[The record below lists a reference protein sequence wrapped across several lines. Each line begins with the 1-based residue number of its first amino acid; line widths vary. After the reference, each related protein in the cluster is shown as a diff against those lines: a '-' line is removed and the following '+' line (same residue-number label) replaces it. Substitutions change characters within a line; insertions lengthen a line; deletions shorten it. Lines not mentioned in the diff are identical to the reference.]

1 MEPERILLAHGSG
14 GSLTSDLVRDL
25 FVANFD
31 NALLSRLEDSA
42 VLEEER
48 IAFTT
53 DGYVVNPLF
62 FPGGDIGKLAVCGTV
77 NDLAVMGARPLYL
90 SCGFIIEE
98 GLPFE
103 ELERIVGSMART
115 AKEAGTA
122 VVTGD
127 TKVVERGAA
136 DKMFITTSG
145 VGVFKEAS
153 RPRPELV
160 EPGDA
165 VLISGTVGDHGMAVL
180 SAREGLYAGAEIASD
195 CAALNGLI
203 ESVMK
208 ACPVKFMRDPTRGG
222 LATVVNELSAAANV
236 GIDLDEGAVPVRESV
251 RSACELLG
259 FEPFYLANEGKVVL
273 VVDKAN
279 GDRCL
284 SALREHP
291 LGAESSVVGTVV
303 SEHPGTVFLNTAVGG
318 QRILD
323 VLTGEQLPR
332 IC

>member
-1 MEPERILLAHGSG
+1 MEHERILLAHGSG
-14 GSLTSDLVRDL
+14 GSLTDDLVRDL
-25 FVANFD
+25 FAAKFN
-31 NALLSRLEDSA
+31 NPWLSRLEDSA
-42 VLEEER
+42 VLDEGR

-77 NDLAVMGARPLYL
+77 NDLVVMGARPLYL
-90 SCGFIIEE
+90 SCAVIIEE

-103 ELERIVGSMART
+103 ELERIVESIART

-122 VVTGD
+122 VVAGD

-145 VGVFKEAS
+145 IGLFEECE

-165 VLISGTVGDHGMAVL
+165 VLVSGTVGDHGMAVL
-180 SAREGLYAGAEIASD
+180 SAREDLYSGAEIVSD

-203 ESVMK
+203 ESVMR

-222 LATVVNELSAAANV
+222 LATVVNELSVSANV
-236 GIDLDEGAVPVRESV
+236 GVELEEGAVPVRESV

-259 FEPFYLANEGKVVL
+259 FEPFYLANEGRAVL
-273 VVDKAN
+273 VVDKTD
-279 GDRCL
+279 GERCL
-284 SALREHP
+284 AALRSHP
-291 LGAESSVVGTVV
+291 LGSEASVVGTIV
-303 SEHPGTVFLNTAVGG
+303 SEHPGTVFLKTAVGG

-323 VLTGEQLPR
+323 MLTGEQLPR